1 VTRLKIIFLLVY
13 FYNFIF
19 LMNFLVDESCAVDVC
34 VWDGACG
41 EYYSAILLDDIVCIT
56 GYRIHKR
63 NNYALGEVKK

>member
-1 VTRLKIIFLLVY
+1 
-13 FYNFIF
+13 
-19 LMNFLVDESCAVDVC
+19 MNFLVDESCAVDVC